1 MSAEFMRA
9 ALRLARR
16 GLGRTAPNPPVGAVV
31 VRKGVVVG
39 RGFHAAAGG
48 PHAEVVA
55 LRHAGVRARGAD
67 IYVTLEPCAHQGRT
81 PPCTAAIIDAG
92 IARVIYAVLDPDP
105 RVAGKGDARL
115 SQAGIVTRS
124 GLLADRAERLYEAY
138 FKHRT
143 TGRPFGVLKLA
154 CTLDG
159 KVTGGGGE
167 SEWVTGERARAHV
180 HRLRDTT
187 DAVVV
192 GVGTVLAD
200 DPRLTTRRRGGRDA
214 LRVVT
219 DSRART
225 PTGANVVSEPSDAG
239 CLIATTEAAP
249 RPRLEALRGAGAEVA
264 ILPSCE
270 GRVDLRAL
278 WQLLGR
284 RGCLSAMVEGG
295 PELAASAIAAG
306 VIDKLLLFVAP
317 KIIGGNEA
325 LPVIGGASVR
335 RLADARALDFR
346 TVRRFGP
353 DLLIEAYPCSPG
365 S

>member
-1 MSAEFMRA
+1 MSAAFMRA

-31 VRKGVVVG
+31 VRQGAVVG
-39 RGFHAAAGG
+39 QGFHAAAGG

-55 LRHAGVRARGAD
+55 LREAGARARGAD

-81 PPCTAAIIDAG
+81 PPCTTAIIDAG
-92 IARVIYAVLDPDP
+92 ISRVFYAVADPDAK
-105 RVAGKGDARL
+105 VAGRGDARL
-115 SQAGIVTRS
+115 RQAGIVTQP
-124 GLLADRAERLYEAY
+124 GLLADQAATLYEAY
-138 FKHRT
+138 FKHRK

-159 KVTGGGGE
+159 KVAVGAGE
-167 SEWVTGERARAHV
+167 SEWITGERARAHV
-180 HRLRDTT
+180 HRLRDTN

-200 DPRLTTRRRGGRDA
+200 NPRLTTRRRGGRDA
-214 LRVVT
+214 LRVVA
-219 DSRART
+219 DSCART
-225 PTGANVVSEPSDAG
+225 PADANVVSETSDAG
-239 CLIATTEAAP
+239 CLIATTKTAP
-249 RPRLEALRGAGAEVA
+249 RRRLEALRRAGAEVA
-264 ILPSCE
+264 ILPSCG
-270 GRVDLRAL
+270 GRVDLQAL
-278 WQLLGR
+278 WRLLGR

-295 PELAASAIAAG
+295 PELAASAMAAG

-317 KIIGGNEA
+317 KIVGGNEA
-325 LPVIGGASVR
+325 LPVVGGPGVR
-335 RLADARALDFR
+335 RVGDARTLDIR

-353 DLLIEAYPCSPG
+353 DLLIEAYPCSPD